1 MNLPVSFRLAL
12 VLCLLLH
19 AIPGR
24 AQSDDGVSLGAFA
37 RSVRQ
42 QKLPPAPVMV
52 DNDNLFRV
60 LEEVQSERLSHAP
73 LFSLNGPANTFEA
86 KYPDGTCSLSFNANT
101 TSLLTAPYVTEALPQ
116 DQLALVD
123 GPASVD
129 SDKLKISVYNGTNW
143 NLKEVTVGLTIVRH
157 ADPVSTAGV
166 AKLVPA
172 VASSPIVSEAPDAG
186 GKPSDLTVI
195 MHLKGS
201 VAPLTSSVFEDKLPA
216 TLAPGQEWHWA
227 IMQAK
232 GIPPSPLSFPAPY

>member
-1 MNLPVSFRLAL
+1 MSVPVSFRIAL
-12 VLCLLLH
+12 VFSVLLL
-19 AIPGR
+19 AIPGL
-24 AQSDDGVSLGAFA
+24 AQSDDNVSLGAFA
-37 RSVRQ
+37 RSMRQ

-60 LEEVQSERLSHAP
+60 LEQVQSERLSHAP
-73 LFSLNGPANTFEA
+73 LFSWSGPSNTFEA
-86 KYPDGTCSLSFNANT
+86 KFPDGTCSLSFNANA
-101 TSLLTAPYVTEALPQ
+101 TSLLAAPYVTEELPQ

-129 SDKLKISVYNGTNW
+129 SDTLKISVYNGTNW
-143 NLKEVTVGLTIVRH
+143 NVKEVTVGLTIVRH
-157 ADPVSTAGV
+157 AETVNTPGV
-166 AKLVPA
+166 AKLIPA
-172 VASSPIVSEAPDAG
+172 VASSPILSDTVNAA

-201 VAPLTSSVFEDKLPA
+201 VAPLTTSVFEDKLPA